1 MIEVKRFQSE
11 RTGKTFPTKAQAH
24 ADENQLDKRSSRS
37 SVS

>member
-24 ADENQLDKRSSRS
+24 ADGVIHGTGLSIW
-37 SVS
+37 